1 MMRAMRIS
9 IFVTIL
15 CLLAACGTQPQKN
28 SIPTKSAT
36 PTPLKTPFFPKNGD
50 YQGIGKIT
58 KIDNDL
64 GSVELDHQDIP
75 DMMPAMKMEF
85 FVTDKR
91 LLKGL
96 KVGDQASFTIR
107 YKDGQENIVAIST
120 IK

>member
-1 MMRAMRIS
+1 MRIF
-9 IFVTIL
+9 IFTVTL
-15 CLLAACGTQPQKN
+15 CILAACGSAPTKN
-28 SIPTKSAT
+28 SIPANSAA

-50 YQGIGKIT
+50 YQGRGKIT
-58 KIDNDL
+58 KINNEL

-85 FVTDKR
+85 FVTDRR

-96 KVGDQASFTIR
+96 KVGAEANFTIR
-107 YKDGQENIVAIST
+107 YKDGQENIIAIST

>member
-1 MMRAMRIS
+1 VRTLTIY
-9 IFVTIL
+9 FIL
-15 CLLAACGTQPQKN
+15 CIGSFLAACSSPQVNQP
-28 SIPTKSAT
+28 STARPT

-50 YQGIGKIT
+50 YQGVGKIT
-58 KIDNDL
+58 KINNDL

-96 KVGDQASFTIR
+96 RVGDMANFTIR

>member
-1 MMRAMRIS
+1 MRII
-9 IFVTIL
+9 IFTITL
-15 CLLAACGTQPQKN
+15 CLLAACGSAPTRN
-28 SIPTKSAT
+28 SVSANTTT
-36 PTPLKTPFFPKNGD
+36 PTPIKTPIVPKNGD
-50 YQGIGKIT
+50 YQGKGKIT

-64 GSVELDHQDIP
+64 GSVELDHEDIP

-96 KVGDQASFTIR
+96 KVGDQANFTIR
-107 YKDGQENIVAIST
+107 YKDGQENIIAIST